1 MIADALVLGEVDNLH
16 GDELRAV
23 GHHVEGGADRL
34 VLGQDSWQ
42 DHSLAPPGLVLEN
55 LDSVSPE
62 IKQEIIKNSFA
73 RLIFKTCSKF
83 QFQFFFSL
91 GPHCSVLISGSEN

>member
-23 GHHVEGGADRL
+23 GHHVEGGTNGL

-42 DHSLAPPGLVLEN
+42 DHSLAAPGLVLEN

-62 IKQEIIKNSFA
+62 IKQEIILKNTFA
-73 RLIFKTCSKF
+73 R
-83 QFQFFFSL
+83 
-91 GPHCSVLISGSEN
+91 